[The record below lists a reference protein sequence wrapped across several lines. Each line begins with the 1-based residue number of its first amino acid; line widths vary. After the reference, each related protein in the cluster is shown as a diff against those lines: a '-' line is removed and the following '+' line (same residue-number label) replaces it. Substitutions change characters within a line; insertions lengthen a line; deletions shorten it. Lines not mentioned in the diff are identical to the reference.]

1 MGGRT
6 SRGDGEGTKKS
17 KMHGIQNMKKVTM
30 RAGRGPVNMQQ
41 GVQERR
47 GWLRINNLWCEIYYI
62 TITAN
67 IIIINGIIK
76 LKLLIGVKIP

>member
-1 MGGRT
+1 
-6 SRGDGEGTKKS
+6 
-17 KMHGIQNMKKVTM
+17 MHGIQNMKKVTM

-47 GWLRINNLWCEIYYI
+47 GWLRINSLWCEIYYI